1 MQMTS
6 QFVFRTA
13 NKLSMSV
20 VRSRFMAL
28 LFLMIRLLVLEPNPN
43 LPVREVVRY
52 LSRVRFLGLR
62 AMPTFALDSAMSLSG
77 LNVNFRHFTTKISQS
92 SE

>member
-1 MQMTS
+1 
-6 QFVFRTA
+6 
-13 NKLSMSV
+13 
-20 VRSRFMAL
+20 
-28 LFLMIRLLVLEPNPN
+28 MIRLLVLEPNPN

-77 LNVNFRHFTTKISQS
+77 LNVNFRHITYKNKAVVGINKAFCAGK
-92 SE
+92 